1 VNYLA
6 LIVTILQLFGLSLNQ
21 DWAKLTEE
29 IRMMKQ
35 IPLGTQGFTTSEQG
49 LGMMS
54 VGITMGKRDL
64 YGKMNDVSNKGVA
77 ELISRAIKAGV
88 THFDTAQI
96 YTNISGMMLG
106 SWFPTSNSAEKRM
119 KLGLSLNR
127 GKYQVATKVMKSGK
141 KKDVKNMCY
150 RSLKAMGIDCIDLY
164 YVHRIDPKIP
174 IEVTMEAMNELIA
187 EGKIKYVGLSEASV
201 ETIRRAHAIC
211 PLTCV
216 QMEWSLYS
224 RELEDEI
231 VPLCAELGIGIVAY
245 APMGR
250 GLLADTSLNPETM
263 SRMDFRK
270 MGGVGYAVK
279 EGERDLAMSLESLA
293 KEKNVALGT
302 LSLAWVHKKGRDA
315 LNGAGV
321 VPIPGTGNP
330 EHMEENATAVAL
342 SYILSDE
349 DMEAIE
355 TCVPRRAM
363 ENLPR
368 YGGGLGERVFTKE
381 NNISLE
387 EWKN

>member
-1 VNYLA
+1 M
-6 LIVTILQLFGLSLNQ
+6 I
-21 DWAKLTEE
+21 
-29 IRMMKQ
+29 KQ

-54 VGITMGKRDL
+54 VGITMGKQDL
-64 YGKMNDVSNKGVA
+64 YGKKNDVSKKGVA
-77 ELISRAIKAGV
+77 ELISRSIKAGV

-96 YTNISGMMLG
+96 YTNLSGMMLG
-106 SWFPTSNSAEKRM
+106 SWFPTADSAEKRM
-119 KLGLSLNR
+119 KLGLSQHK
-127 GKYQVATKVMKSGK
+127 GEWQVDTKVMKSGK
-141 KKDVKNMCY
+141 KKVVKNMCY
-150 RSLKAMGIDCIDLY
+150 HSLKAMGIDCVDLY
-164 YVHRIDPKIP
+164 YVHRVDPKVP
-174 IEVTMEAMNELIA
+174 IEITMEAMNELIA
-187 EGKIKYVGLSEASV
+187 EGKIKYVGLSEASAA
-201 ETIRRAHAIC
+201 TIRRAHAVC

-250 GLLADTSLNPETM
+250 GLLADTSLDPETM

-270 MGGVGYAVK
+270 MGGVGYAVE
-279 EGERDLAMSLESLA
+279 EGERNLAMSLESLA

-330 EHMEENATAVAL
+330 EHMEENATAVRRRRL
-342 SYILSDE
+342 LQLRSYHLSDQPGL
-349 DMEAIE
+349 EAISFHSNAQAPARINHKYSKGVDALRIADLARDDDE
-355 TCVPRRAM
+355 
-363 ENLPR
+363 
-368 YGGGLGERVFTKE
+368 ERTWTLH
-381 NNISLE
+381 LE
-387 EWKN
+387 RLNFRHRFHGSRERQ